1 MQDTEP
7 IAGVS
12 DLIRSLPPYR
22 PRRIEPDEVRATL
35 MELLGIDALPD
46 APAATWD
53 DPVIE
58 DDVRVTR
65 GRFRNVLDEVAPIAV
80 CRPSPAHGSPAPAG
94 RPAILCLPGSRGDA
108 EVLIH
113 HRLNRRDPERG
124 PLYGWARE
132 LARRGCVTLSVSAR
146 GCGQRYDRQRWIRE
160 ANCMRPCGRSQ
171 TGYAVLE
178 SLQALALLADL
189 DGVDDTRVGITGF
202 SAGGQSTWYAAAL
215 APEIAA
221 AAPLCGGLGTM
232 EAMIREGDLV
242 RHPPDYFVPGFL
254 RHFDHPEVVTA
265 CIAPRPL
272 MLLAPTRDEDM
283 PTSGVDDLLAAVE
296 PVYADAGAADR
307 LEVRRPDLHHVFLVE
322 DLEWVAAFFA
332 RHL

>member
-65 GRFRNVLDEVAPIAV
+65 GRFRNALDEVAPIAV
-80 CRPSPAHGSPAPAG
+80 CRPSPAHGAPPPAG

-113 HRLNRRDPERG
+113 HRLHRKDPERG

-132 LARRGCVTLSVSAR
+132 LARRGCVTLSLSAR
-146 GCGQRYDRQRWIRE
+146 GCGPRYDRQRWIRE
-160 ANCMRPCGRSQ
+160 ANCMRPRGRSQ
-171 TGYAVLE
+171 MGYVVLE
-178 SLQALALLADL
+178 ALQALALLADL
-189 DGVDDTRVGITGF
+189 DGVDTARVGVTGF

-221 AAPLCGGLGTM
+221 AGRRGGGRGAPGGGVWGGG
-232 EAMIREGDLV
+232 AGR
-242 RHPPDYFVPGFL
+242 PP
-254 RHFDHPEVVTA
+254 
-265 CIAPRPL
+265 PRPL
-272 MLLAPTRDEDM
+272 I
-283 PTSGVDDLLAAVE
+283 
-296 PVYADAGAADR
+296 AGGGPAKS
-307 LEVRRPDLHHVFLVE
+307 
-322 DLEWVAAFFA
+322 
-332 RHL
+332 